1 MKIGFVCD
9 KHSNRSVIAEGLAIK
24 ILKELGLKAEV
35 YSASLEP
42 DKEIAEI
49 TLELLK
55 EKGLNVANVKNN
67 TLEDIPY
74 EELDV
79 FVMICDKLDKTCP
92 YTISHKRRETWLV
105 EEPHPLTREELKRT
119 IDKIERFLKDLFRYD
134 KLSK

>member
-9 KHSNRSVIAEGLAIK
+9 KHSNRSIIAQALALK
-24 ILKELGLKAEV
+24 MLKELGLKAEV

-42 DKEIAEI
+42 DQEIDVSVLKL
-49 TLELLK
+49 LE
-55 EKGLNVANVKNN
+55 EKGLNTANVKNN
-67 TLEDIPY
+67 ALEDIPY

-79 FVMICDKLDKTCP
+79 LIVICDKLDKTCP
-92 YTISHKRRETWLV
+92 YIRRETWLV
-105 EEPHPLTREELKRT
+105 EEPYPLTREELKKT

>member
-9 KHSNRSVIAEGLAIK
+9 KHSNRSIIAQALALK
-24 ILKELGLKAEV
+24 MLKELGLKAEV

-42 DKEIAEI
+42 DQEIDVSVLKL
-49 TLELLK
+49 LE
-55 EKGLNVANVKNN
+55 EKGLNTANIKNN

-79 FVMICDKLDKTCP
+79 LIVICDKLDKTCP
-92 YTISHKRRETWLV
+92 YIISHKRRETWLV
-105 EEPHPLTREELKRT
+105 EEPYPLTREELKKT

>member
-9 KHSNRSVIAEGLAIK
+9 KHSNRNLIAEALAIK
-24 ILKELGLKAEV
+24 LLKDLGLKAEV

-42 DKEIAEI
+42 DKEIAPV

-67 TLEDIPY
+67 ALEDIPY
-74 EELDV
+74 EDLDV
-79 FVMICDKLDKTCP
+79 LVVICDKLDKTCP
-92 YTISHKRRETWLV
+92 YIISHKRRETWLV
-105 EEPHPLTREELKRT
+105 EEPHPLSREELKRT
-119 IDKIERFLKDLFRYD
+119 IDKIERFLKDFFKYD